1 MHLAPLAGIETTIR
15 LHIGCIASI
24 LDAFWVWV
32 EKISAMHTTNE
43 KLTQALG
50 YCPGQ
55 KNYRSSAAWKEAE
68 KNASNNDVGIIA
80 GKLLFCTTPCF
91 EALTYVTRTIKIQV
105 CIFSAK
111 SQKKSAAE
119 EAAE

>member
-1 MHLAPLAGIETTIR
+1 MHLAPLAGIETKELHIQFTIMHIWMHLAPLAGIETEYLQNIPEIFLMHLAPLAGIETTIR

-55 KNYRSSAAWKEAE
+55 KNYRSSAA
-68 KNASNNDVGIIA
+68 
-80 GKLLFCTTPCF
+80 
-91 EALTYVTRTIKIQV
+91 
-105 CIFSAK
+105 
-111 SQKKSAAE
+111 
-119 EAAE
+119 